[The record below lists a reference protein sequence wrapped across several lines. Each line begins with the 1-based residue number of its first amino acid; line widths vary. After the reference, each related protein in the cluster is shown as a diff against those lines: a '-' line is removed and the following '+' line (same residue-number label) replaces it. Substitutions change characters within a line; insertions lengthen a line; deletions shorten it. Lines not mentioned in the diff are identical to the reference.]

1 MCSILKKK
9 ECMENDSKCFW
20 VVGKGCQK
28 IKTLSPKKESTPKKK
43 PSPKPLKESKPV
55 KIKKAK
61 TPPKAKTP
69 SPSPPKP
76 KSSSIKPHETEPWR
90 QGSYGYNKGD
100 DNYWYAAAYSPTSAS
115 KCQGCGEKIQKGKLR
130 IARHSVSPFGD
141 NDLVKYYH
149 ADHAFNEFIKARC
162 NSAQIKWEKLNGTKL
177 MTDHDRQMVYNE
189 IQLLASAWETKCKN
203 YKPKPAKK

>member
-43 PSPKPLKESKPV
+43 SSPKEPKLVKVPKVKEPKPV
-55 KIKKAK
+55 KVPKVKEPKLVKIK
-61 TPPKAKTP
+61 KAKTP

-90 QGSYGYNKGD
+90 QGSYGY
-100 DNYWYAAAYSPTSAS
+100 T
-115 KCQGCGEKIQKGKLR
+115 L
-130 IARHSVSPFGD
+130 
-141 NDLVKYYH
+141 
-149 ADHAFNEFIKARC
+149 
-162 NSAQIKWEKLNGTKL
+162 
-177 MTDHDRQMVYNE
+177 RQMNFVTLNSKAFKYV
-189 IQLLASAWETKCKN
+189 S
-203 YKPKPAKK
+203 